1 MVFRYTALILLTV
14 LLGCSH
20 TSKRSDSQRTPAAWH
35 SCFENLN
42 ALVFRKQIED
52 GTGNVDFHL
61 AGSLDDLE
69 AGYASEGMFSI
80 HGRKSNKDI
89 LLNNE
94 RVSQLL
100 RDEPFIEDTG
110 VDIDELKVTKLN
122 REQAQTIYND
132 MVNTPCVRNDGP
144 YQRADVAIGF
154 CFGRA
159 ITSHM
164 HALRRGVDPRAMK
177 KIWVVGPM
185 RGDWGHH
192 VAHMIRS
199 DDGSWW
205 VIDNVTGL
213 VKAEQWITS
222 LKGYKN
228 TNKELMFFVTQASRF
243 GPRKNYTY
251 NTVNLFNVVDGQY
264 DIFQKENDYYSGF
277 FKDLFKYLD
286 ENPLDEAELFTSP

>member
-1 MVFRYTALILLTV
+1 MFYRYISLILLTI

-20 TSKRSDSQRTPAAWH
+20 HQKHPKFARTPASWH

-42 ALVFRKQIED
+42 AIVFRKQIAD
-52 GTGNVDFHL
+52 GFGNADFHL

-69 AGYASEGMFSI
+69 AGYASEGFFNI
-80 HGRKSNKDI
+80 HGRKSNQNIK
-89 LLNNE
+89 LNNKRLLE
-94 RVSQLL
+94 LL
-100 RDEPFIEDTG
+100 RDEPPLEGDG
-110 VDIDELKVTKLN
+110 AKVTALN
-122 REQAQTIYND
+122 REQAQTIYDD

-144 YQRADVAIGF
+144 YQRAGVAIGY

-159 ITSHM
+159 IVSHM
-164 HALRRGVDPRAMK
+164 HAIRRGVDPRAMK

-192 VAHMIRS
+192 VAHMIRA

-222 LKGYKN
+222 LKGFKN

-264 DIFQKENDYYSGF
+264 DIFQKDNDYYSGF

-286 ENPLDEAELFTSP
+286 ENPIDEDDLFSP